1 MRSLEPGCHAY
12 FWGFASMTCPNG
24 KQQFDT
30 NFQLLFHS
38 WEFHSFQTIW
48 IRETMELHI
57 FGRSWD
63 GRESN
68 FGSIPIWSSCL
79 VWLPDTK
86 NCWSFMKLWTISKFL
101 PWHQYW
107 MTPTGC
113 WWMKSTVSNET
124 LESCVFALYNPFHF
138 SMLISW
144 QFSTVHLGSGLPPD
158 SAAFAEGDLQE
169 PGRWAVRH
177 AMRHAFVKARR
188 RW

>member
-1 MRSLEPGCHAY
+1 MESFTAFRRSESGRPWNCTFLAGAEMAGSQILGQSQSDQVVWYDCQTRKTVETVNHLQVSPV
-12 FWGFASMTCPNG
+12 AS
-24 KQQFDT
+24 
-30 NFQLLFHS
+30 
-38 WEFHSFQTIW
+38 I
-48 IRETMELHI
+48 
-57 FGRSWD
+57 
-63 GRESN
+63 
-68 FGSIPIWSSCL
+68 
-79 VWLPDTK
+79 
-86 NCWSFMKLWTISKFL
+86 
-101 PWHQYW
+101 YW

-138 SMLISW
+138 SMLNSW
-144 QFSTVHLGSGLPPD
+144 QFSTVHLESGLPPD